1 MISFVIP
8 VFRSAESLT
17 ELFERIAA
25 VARDNSWEFEVI
37 FVEDCGGDNSWNL
50 IQGLAATN
58 PNIRGFQMSRNYG
71 QHNALLC
78 GIREAEGNV
87 IITLDDDLQHP
98 PEEVPKLVSKL
109 SDEFDVVYAPPE
121 QEQHGLLRDLA
132 SQITKLALQGA
143 MGASNARQV
152 SALRAFKTRL
162 RDAFSE
168 YRSPTVN
175 IDVLLTWG
183 TTKFSAVR
191 VRHEPRKHGT
201 SGYTPRKLIAHA
213 LNMMT
218 GFSTLPLQLA
228 SLMGFSLSIFGLSV
242 LAYVLVGWL
251 LKGSAVPGF
260 VFLASIIAVF
270 SGAQLLALGII
281 GEYLARMHSR
291 AMERPAFI
299 VSARTNR

>member
-37 FVEDCGGDNSWNL
+37 FVEDCGCDNSWTV
-50 IQGLAATN
+50 IQGLAAQNT
-58 PNIRGFQMSRNYG
+58 NIRGFQMSRNYG

-78 GIREAEGNV
+78 GIREAKGG
-87 IITLDDDLQHP
+87 IIVTLDDDLQHP
-98 PEEVPKLVSKL
+98 PEELPKLVSKL
-109 SDEFDVVYAPPE
+109 SDEFDVVYGPPE
-121 QEQHGLLRDLA
+121 QEQHGILRDLA
-132 SQITKLALQGA
+132 SQITKLALEGA
-143 MGASNARQV
+143 MGATNAQQV

-162 RDAFSE
+162 RDAFSD
-168 YRSPTVN
+168 YRSPTVS

-183 TTKFSAVR
+183 TTKFSVVR

-213 LNMMT
+213 INMMT

-228 SLMGFSLSIFGLSV
+228 SLMGFVLSIFGLSI
-242 LAYVLVGWL
+242 LAYVLVSWL

-260 VFLASIIAVF
+260 AFLASIIAVF

-281 GEYLARMHSR
+281 GEYLARIHSR
-291 AMERPAFI
+291 AIEKPSYLVNRQ
-299 VSARTNR
+299 TN